1 VPEPNPAAPDANAAA
16 PPELS
21 VRPVEVAER
30 PVLDRL
36 WQLYMHDLSAFRGSL
51 PDAEGRFSTRVP
63 DYLDDPDALA
73 ALIRTG
79 ETPVGFVLVR
89 GLAGE
94 PHTLG
99 EFFVI
104 RSVRR
109 AGVGAAAARQVML
122 GRPGRWQI
130 AFQDENPRGA
140 RFWRRLA
147 TDLAGSTWTEERR
160 PVPGKPHLP
169 PDVWLTLE
177 VPAADARSADR

>member
-1 VPEPNPAAPDANAAA
+1 MRRSLGRGAGPAWQDRAVPAPDV
-16 PPELS
+16 PELS
-21 VRPVEVAER
+21 LRPVRPAER
-30 PVLDRL
+30 SLLERL

-51 PDAEGRFSTRVP
+51 PDAEGRFRSRVP
-63 DYLDDPDALA
+63 DYLDDADALA
-73 ALIRTG
+73 LIIRNG
-79 ETPVGFVLVR
+79 ETPVGFVLAR
-89 GLAGE
+89 SLSHE

-104 RSVRR
+104 RSARR
-109 AGVGAAAARQVML
+109 AGVGEAAAREVL
-122 GRPGRWQI
+122 LSRPGRWQI

-147 TDLAGSTWTEERR
+147 TDLAGSSWTEDRR

-177 VPAADARSADR
+177 VPPG